1 LADWK
6 DKRRVMQRYDLTAEM
21 YEERYAEEQKA
32 KYKAALESVEVTGSM
47 VLDVGCGSGLF
58 FSEVT
63 PQSKIVVGLDIS
75 RKLLLKAKAQADGS
89 KNVLVLQA
97 DADHLPFKDGS
108 FDVVFA
114 FTVLQNMPKP
124 IATLKEFKRA
134 TKLGGRVVIT
144 GLKKAFSI
152 HAFMDTLEGSSMKMI
167 SFVDNKELKCYIATL
182 ATSAN
187 N

>member
-32 KYKAALESVEVTGSM
+32 KYKAALENVEVTGSM

-58 FSEVT
+58 FREVT

-75 RKLLLKAKAQADGS
+75 RKLLLKAKDQANGS
-89 KNVLVLQA
+89 KNGLVLQA

-114 FTVLQNMPKP
+114 FTMLQNMPKP
-124 IATLKEFKRA
+124 VATLKEFMRVV
-134 TKLGGRVVIT
+134 KLGGRVVVT

-152 HAFMDTLEGSSMKMI
+152 NAFMDTLEGSSMKI
-167 SFVDNKELKCYIATL
+167 FSFVDDEDLKCYIATL
-182 ATSAN
+182 TTSAN